1 MLDRII
7 QWSLNNRLLVIVAA
21 AALLVYGAVVA
32 MRSPVDVFPDL
43 TAPTVTILTES
54 HGLAPEEVE
63 SLVTLPIEAAM
74 NGTAGVF
81 RVRSNSAVGIS
92 IVFVEFN
99 FGTDIYRARQL
110 VTEKLQ
116 QVRLPGGTTPPALG
130 QISSTMGE
138 IMLISLTSQKTSQM
152 DLRGIADWIARPRL
166 LGVSGVSQVTVIG
179 GERKQYQVL
188 VDPARLID
196 HGLTLAQVKRAV
208 SNANVNASGGFL
220 ERPNEEYLIR
230 ARGRV
235 YSIEDLENAV
245 VTVRD
250 GAPILVKNVATV
262 KAAAALKR
270 GDGSFNMQPAVVATI
285 QKQPNANTLEVT
297 DRIEETLANLKASLP
312 PDVTINTKAF
322 QQADFIKR
330 AVGNVQ
336 SALIEGGLLV
346 IVVLFLFLWNF
357 RTTFISLTAIPL
369 SLLAA
374 ILAMEWFGIT
384 INTMTLGG
392 LAIAIG
398 ELVDDAIVDV
408 ENVFRRLKQNAQAAT
423 PQPALS
429 VIFKASSEIRGS
441 IVFATL
447 IIVLVF
453 LPLFALGGFEGRM
466 FAPLAFAYI
475 ISIAASLVVALTVT
489 PVLCYFLL
497 ARSSVVRE
505 ERDSRMVA
513 WLKHRYT
520 GILNWT
526 LRRPYKIIGA
536 SALMLGAAVAVIPFM
551 GREFLPPFNEGTLNI
566 NANLPPGAPLKESN
580 RVGALIEMALREVPE
595 VVSTTRRTGRAEL
608 DEHAAGVN
616 TSELEVVT
624 KDDGRS
630 HAEVME
636 EARQKLAAIPG
647 VAVEVG
653 QPISHRIDHLLSGT
667 RAQIAIKLFGPELAT
682 LRTKANEIRDAMST
696 VPGVV
701 DLLVEPQVGVP
712 QVQINLKR
720 QAAAAV
726 GLSAGDLAESVDT
739 AFNGE
744 VVSQMLEEQRAYD
757 VLVRF
762 DDAARLSV
770 ETIAGTLIDTPTGAK
785 VPIGQV
791 AEVRTDQGPN
801 TINRENVQRR
811 IIIQS
816 NVAGRDLGSVINDV
830 RAAISQKVALPQ
842 GYFVQYGGQFEA
854 QEKASRQI
862 TLLSLVAIAG
872 IFLLLYIALRS
883 TRAALLVMANL
894 PLALIGGVVMV
905 FLSGGTLSVA
915 SLIGFITLFGIATR
929 NGIMLIT
936 HYRHL
941 MEEEGV
947 SFRDAIVQGSME
959 RLSPI
964 LMTALVTG
972 VGLIPLALGVG
983 EPGREIQQPMAV
995 VILGGIVTSTFL
1007 NMIVIPA
1014 LYLRYGQAVATATA
1028 GSLHRGAG
1036 TALAGD

>member
-63 SLVTLPIEAAM
+63 SLVTLPIESAM

-99 FGTDIYRARQL
+99 FDTDIYRARQL

-116 QVRLPGGTTPPALG
+116 QVRLPGGTTPPVLG
-130 QISSTMGE
+130 PISSTMGE

-152 DLRGIADWIARPRL
+152 DLRGIADWIVRPRL

-188 VDPARLID
+188 VDPARLVD
-196 HGLTLAQVKRAV
+196 HSLTLSQVKRAV
-208 SNANVNASGGFL
+208 GASNVNASGGFL

-245 VTVRD
+245 VTVRE

-262 KAAAALKR
+262 KAAATFKR
-270 GDGSFNMQPAVVATI
+270 GDGSFNMLPAVVATI

-429 VIFKASSEIRGS
+429 VIFKASSEIRSS

-447 IIVLVF
+447 IIALVF

-497 ARSSVVRE
+497 ARSSVIRE
-505 ERDSRMVA
+505 EKDSRLVA
-513 WLKHRYT
+513 WLKRRYAGT
-520 GILNWT
+520 LNWT

-566 NANLPPGAPLKESN
+566 NANLPPGAPLKEFN
-580 RVGALIEMALREVPE
+580 RVGNLIEMALREVPE

-624 KDDGRS
+624 KEDGRS

-636 EARQKLAAIPG
+636 EARQKLATIPG

-653 QPISHRIDHLLSGT
+653 QPISHRIDHLLSGA

-682 LRTKANEIRDAMST
+682 LRTKANEIRDAMAA

-712 QVQINLKR
+712 QAQINLKR

-726 GLSAGDLAESVDT
+726 GLSAGDLAEAVDT

-744 VVSQMLEEQRAYD
+744 VVSQVLEDQRAYD

-762 DDAARLSV
+762 DDAARQSV
-770 ETIAGTLIDTPTGAK
+770 ETIAGALIDTPTGAK

-862 TLLSLVAIAG
+862 RLLSLVTIAG

-915 SLIGFITLFGIATR
+915 SLVGFITLFGIATR

-947 SFRDAIVQGSME
+947 SFREAIVQGSME

-1007 NMIVIPA
+1007 NMVVIPA
-1014 LYLRYGQAVATATA
+1014 LYLRYGQPVATATS
-1028 GSLHRGAG
+1028 GSLQRGAG